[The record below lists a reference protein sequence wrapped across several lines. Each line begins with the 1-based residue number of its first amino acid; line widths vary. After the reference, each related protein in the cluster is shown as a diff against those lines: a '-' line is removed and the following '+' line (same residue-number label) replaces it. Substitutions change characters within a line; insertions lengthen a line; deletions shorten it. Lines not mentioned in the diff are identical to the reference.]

1 MLRVLMILVPLALS
15 VFAFIDCVTSDEKE
29 IRYLPKPLWAILVL
43 LFPLVGS
50 VSWLIIG
57 KQRAYAGP
65 GAARGGWVAPD
76 DNPEFLN
83 SLKKNPP
90 ADTPPPAKA
99 PGSPEPSEPL
109 QTPETPETP
118 EPRKGD
124 DRLASWEA
132 DLRRREEELRRR
144 EAGEENS

>member
-15 VFAFIDCVTSDEKE
+15 IFAFIDCVTSDEKE

-50 VSWLIIG
+50 ISWLIIG
-57 KQRAYAGP
+57 KRRTFAGGP

-83 SLKKNPP
+83 SLGKNPP
-90 ADTPPPAKA
+90 ADSGK
-99 PGSPEPSEPL
+99 PSA
-109 QTPETPETP
+109 QAPETP
-118 EPRKGD
+118 EPPESPEPGKGD
-124 DRLASWEA
+124 DRLTTWEA

-144 EAGEENS
+144 EAGEES

>member
-15 VFAFIDCVTSDEKE
+15 IFAFIDCVTSDEKE

-50 VSWLIIG
+50 ISWLIIG
-57 KQRAYAGP
+57 KQRTFAGGP

-90 ADTPPPAKA
+90 TADTPSAKA
-99 PGSPEPSEPL
+99 PESAAPSGPPKASEPPEPG
-109 QTPETPETP
+109 QD
-118 EPRKGD
+118 D
-124 DRLASWEA
+124 DRLTTWEA